1 MKNIILSIYLLIISF
16 VSFSQ
21 NEDYQSIKKQ
31 FINSYCECLASFKNE
46 NPQVV
51 LYDKTE
57 ICINQ
62 FIAQLDATKTQN
74 LINNDKSISDT
85 LSQFDRNKQWGK
97 NLIFSIIEDL
107 VSECESYRQ
116 TILEYK
122 QNVGQQFNIE
132 KQDLNALITEFNS
145 KIPTIT
151 IEKNKAYV
159 YTLLGV
165 IYEYNKQPL
174 EALKYYKSALSI
186 YPTTSAKGLKK
197 LIEINLSQKKLN
209 NTIEINLK

>member
-21 NEDYQSIKKQ
+21 NEDYQSIQKQ
-31 FINSYCECLASFKNE
+31 FINSYCECLTSFKNE

-57 ICINQ
+57 NCINQ

-107 VSECESYRQ
+107 VSESESYRQ

-132 KQDLNALITEFNS
+132 N
-145 KIPTIT
+145 KI
-151 IEKNKAYV
+151 
-159 YTLLGV
+159 
-165 IYEYNKQPL
+165 
-174 EALKYYKSALSI
+174 
-186 YPTTSAKGLKK
+186 
-197 LIEINLSQKKLN
+197 
-209 NTIEINLK
+209 